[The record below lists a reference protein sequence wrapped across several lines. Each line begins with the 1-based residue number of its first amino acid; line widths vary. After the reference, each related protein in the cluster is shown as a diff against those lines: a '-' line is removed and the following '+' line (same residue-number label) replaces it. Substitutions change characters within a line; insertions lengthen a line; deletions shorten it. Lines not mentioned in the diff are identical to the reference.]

1 MNTNTAALLDATFV
15 PGVEVSVSQSEAVTL
30 GAFQE
35 DALSY
40 QDAKESAEKTNNE

>member
-15 PGVEVSVSQSEAVTL
+15 PGVEVSVSASEAVTL

-40 QDAKESAEKTNNE
+40 EDAKESVGIPNNE